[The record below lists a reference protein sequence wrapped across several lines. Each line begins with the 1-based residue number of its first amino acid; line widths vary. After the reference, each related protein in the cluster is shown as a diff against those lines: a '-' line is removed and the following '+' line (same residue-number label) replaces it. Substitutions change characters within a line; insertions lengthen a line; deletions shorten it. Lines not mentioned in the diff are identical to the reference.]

1 MTFFPKRPADRAA
14 ISIFQ
19 ESRSQ
24 GNDLRPANSAALK
37 GASSPAEVR
46 DIPSETAR
54 LLPSSR
60 LVFYTDSRSVA
71 ADRYRYLRMRLRE
84 LADTDKVRSLLI
96 TSAVPRDGKSTTAL
110 NLATA
115 LAEDGKRLVL
125 LVEAD
130 LHQPTLSEQLGL
142 AKRAGLAESLE
153 TGVDPLSLARRIE
166 PLGFYLLA
174 AGTAHGNPTELLQ
187 SGALPATLQKILP
200 SFEWVIFDSPPLAP
214 LTDALAL
221 ARQTDASVL
230 VVRAG
235 KSPRALVEKAF
246 ELLGRK
252 HVAGIILNELTGVD
266 RMYSKYYGAYGTRAL
281 LESPPTQSTDSPA
294 PDK

>member
-14 ISIFQ
+14 ITIFQ
-19 ESRSQ
+19 EPRSQ
-24 GNDLRPANSAALK
+24 GNDSRPASSATFK
-37 GASSPAEVR
+37 GLDDSAEVR
-46 DIPSETAR
+46 EIPSETAR
-54 LLPSSR
+54 LLPGSR
-60 LVFYTDSRSVA
+60 LVFYTDPQSVA

-84 LADTDKVRSLLI
+84 LADTASVRSLLI

-130 LHQPTLSEQLGL
+130 LHQPTLREQLGL
-142 AKRAGLAESLE
+142 AQTAGLAESLE

-174 AGTAHGNPTELLQ
+174 AGTARGNPTELLQ
-187 SGALPATLQKILP
+187 SGALPVTLQKILP
-200 SFEWVIFDSPPLAP
+200 NFEWVIFDSPPLAP

-221 ARQTDASVL
+221 ARQTDASFL

-235 KSPRALVEKAF
+235 NSPRALVEKAF

-252 HVAGIILNELTGVD
+252 HVAGIILNQLTGVD
-266 RMYSKYYGAYGTRAL
+266 RMYSKYYGIYGKRAL
-281 LESPPTQSTDSPA
+281 LESPATQSTDSLPT
-294 PDK
+294 DK